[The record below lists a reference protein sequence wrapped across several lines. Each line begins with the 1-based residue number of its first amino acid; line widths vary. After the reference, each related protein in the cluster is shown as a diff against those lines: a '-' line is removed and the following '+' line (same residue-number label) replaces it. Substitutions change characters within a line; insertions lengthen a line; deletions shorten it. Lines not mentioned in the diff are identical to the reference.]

1 MDPTGS
7 NVVRLTYD
15 SAQDAQPA
23 WSPDGTK
30 IAFVSDRDGNAD
42 IYVMN
47 ADGSGPVN
55 ITKHAGADYAP
66 AWSPDGTKIAFQ
78 SDRETDFAV
87 WVMNADGSNPIR
99 LTDPST
105 PAGAPSWSPDG
116 TRIAYEQG
124 GELSAAIELRRDEPL
139 RHSCLSF
146 RMRKSELALDRHHL
160 RRAAIA
166 DDGDGDHRAGISR
179 KPCPGIC

>member
-1 MDPTGS
+1 MDPNGS

-55 ITKHAGADYAP
+55 ITNHAGADYVRP
-66 AWSPDGTKIAFQ
+66 G
-78 SDRETDFAV
+78 
-87 WVMNADGSNPIR
+87 
-99 LTDPST
+99 
-105 PAGAPSWSPDG
+105 AGLVA
-116 TRIAYEQG
+116 RAYEIFG
-124 GELSAAIELRRDEPL
+124 WVRSGKLKVHIHKEYKLADAAEAHRD
-139 RHSCLSF
+139 
-146 RMRKSELALDRHHL
+146 
-160 RRAAIA
+160 IA
-166 DDGDGDHRAGISR
+166 SR
-179 KPCPGIC
+179 NTIGKLLLLP